1 LVGDIFFIL
10 AFSSCILVWH
20 TIKGRSEVDG
30 REEEAAAIEDSTE
43 PATDKHFEEALTKNS
58 TVRPSAEPEATQTT
72 LDYSEVSSRKA
83 TVDAWRNSIRPSTS
97 ANVGR
102 GKSLDSSRYLPAGHA
117 DCFNLSFNLITSGM
131 DPLMMAE
138 GLPLNSCISK
148 GGVCPLLESLSR
160 ACCHQLQGEE
170 EEDDDDDEDTNG
182 WTVV

>member
-1 LVGDIFFIL
+1 MVDLVGDIFFIL

-43 PATDKHFEEALTKNS
+43 PATDKHFEEAVTKNF
-58 TVRPSAEPEATQTT
+58 TVRLSAEPEATQTT
-72 LDYSEVSSRKA
+72 LDSSEVSSRKA
-83 TVDAWRNSIRPSTS
+83 TVDAWRNSIRPS
-97 ANVGR
+97 NVRR

-117 DCFNLSFNLITSGM
+117 DCFNLSFNLITSGV

-160 ACCHQLQGEE
+160 ARSHQLQGEE
-170 EEDDDDDEDTNG
+170 EEEDDDDEDTNG